1 MDVAASCATAGMGE
15 NVKRGFRAGGRA
27 PAGYKLKHE
36 PTGAYRDGHP
46 VMKSKLETD
55 ETARAV
61 GAYMKLRAAG
71 VPRRS
76 AALQSRIGLPDT
88 TLIGMEWNA
97 LTYAGCTVWNVH
109 NERIRGRAVG
119 GTKRRPRSEWIIKE
133 GTHEAFITRAEA
145 EALLRTLE
153 AKALNRRD
161 RAPEDYI
168 LGGLVE
174 TPAGEP
180 WHGCRDGAWR
190 SYRLG
195 RGRRVNAQAV
205 EHAVVE
211 KIAEDLKSPQFVKAL
226 VRAAR
231 ELARPDPELQAIG
244 RAYADMEA
252 LDRKIAKITELLPEG
267 PQRPLL
273 EQIRRFE
280 ERREKIRADVID
292 HETRLKQ
299 ARAIAGIKERDVV
312 AILDNL
318 ANDLATLD
326 TGQLREFVR
335 SIVARIVMDA
345 RDLTCRIHYEIP
357 AVSGDKL
364 ASPRGFEPRLPP

>member
-1 MDVAASCATAGMGE
+1 
-15 NVKRGFRAGGRA
+15 
-27 PAGYKLKHE
+27 
-36 PTGAYRDGHP
+36 
-46 VMKSKLETD
+46 
-55 ETARAV
+55 
-61 GAYMKLRAAG
+61 
-71 VPRRS
+71 
-76 AALQSRIGLPDT
+76 
-88 TLIGMEWNA
+88 MEWNA

-119 GTKRRPRSEWIIKE
+119 GTKRRPRSEWLIKE
-133 GTHEAFITRAEA
+133 GTHDALITREEA
-145 EALLRTLE
+145 EALLRG
-153 AKALNRRD
+153 AGGKSAQPPRPC
-161 RAPEDYI
+161 PEDYI
-168 LGGLVE
+168 LGGLIE
-174 TPAGEP
+174 TPAGEA
-180 WHGCRDGAWR
+180 WNGCRDGAWR

-205 EHAVVE
+205 EHAVLE
-211 KIAEDLKSPQFVKAL
+211 KIPEDLKSPKFVQAL

-231 ELARPDPELQAIG
+231 ELAQPDPELQAIE
-244 RAYADMEA
+244 RAYVDIEA

-280 ERREKIRADVID
+280 ERREKIRAGVID

-299 ARAIAGIKERDVV
+299 ARAIAGITERDVV

-326 TGQLREFVR
+326 AVQLREFVR
-335 SIVARIVMDA
+335 AIVTRIVMDA
-345 RDLTCRIHYEIP
+345 GDLTCRIHYEIP
-357 AVSGDKL
+357 AVSGDRL